1 MSSWKK
7 QWLPELDKTVP
18 QKSQVYSSVPLPEK
32 VEQKRLPPSKRW
44 WVLAPVTAVIIIAI
58 VLTVVFLVPGTTG
71 DKDPIST
78 PVMLTIEINPS
89 ASFVTDK
96 DGIIVNV
103 VALNSDADVVLS
115 GDTLSKINGKVLSE
129 GVKIYV
135 DKARE
140 LGYINSDNG
149 GALRIS
155 FLEGADDQTVSAVKS
170 AVEDYAKSNGVFIAV
185 LGEIV
190 DEDTFAERS
199 GLTELIGKDIE
210 ECLSY
215 LQNMQESYSARLAAT
230 TDITELS
237 ALYEDVL
244 SDYTR
249 AFDGVLT
256 ALNDGAQKISSYA
269 LDLIDISY
277 ASLTILNHSQ
287 NPGIFIHYDYWTIKE
302 RYSDYSKLDEDLA
315 SLMEEMDVRLD
326 AYNLKYGKDILSLTD
341 LTSLYDKYKNV
352 SYQDVIDL
360 IDRVSEGITLKDL
373 AWLSEYADAL
383 GVEIG
388 ELRDVIDIPSNA
400 EEYIEKVGKLID
412 MELTERIAENA
423 EAYNA
428 ERNALTSD
436 EYAEEYARILETYGS
451 LLEYWNSQKNK

>member
-7 QWLPELDKTVP
+7 QWLSELDKTVP
-18 QKSQVYSSVPLPEK
+18 QKSQVYSSVPLPQK

-44 WVLAPVTAVIIIAI
+44 WILAPVTAVIIIAI
-58 VLTVVFLVPGTTG
+58 VLTVVFVGVDSGTDTPAM
-71 DKDPIST
+71 PI
-78 PVMLTIEINPS
+78 MLTVEINPS
-89 ASFVTDK
+89 ASFITDEE
-96 DGIIVNV
+96 GLIQSVI
-103 VALNSDADVVLS
+103 ALNSDADVVLS
-115 GDTLSKINGKVLSE
+115 EARSEIEGKPIAD
-129 GVKIYV
+129 GVKVFV

-140 LGYINSDNG
+140 LGYIDSDEG
-149 GALRIS
+149 GALRMS
-155 FLEGADDQTVSAVKS
+155 FCEGADDQTVSAVKG
-170 AVEDYAKSNGVFIAV
+170 AVEEYAKTNGVFIAV
-185 LGEIV
+185 L
-190 DEDTFAERS
+190 DEVVGKDVFAERS
-199 GLTELIGKDIE
+199 GLTELVGKDIE
-210 ECLSY
+210 ELVDY
-215 LQNMQESYSARLAAT
+215 VKNMEEAYSTRLASAT
-230 TDITELS
+230 DLTELS
-237 ALYEDVL
+237 ALYEEAVA
-244 SDYTR
+244 DYTK

-277 ASLTILNHSQ
+277 KNLTILNHYK

-302 RYSDYSKLDEDLA
+302 RYPDYSELDEDLA
-315 SLMEEMDVRLD
+315 GLMEEMDAKLE

-341 LTSLYDKYKNV
+341 LTSLYDKYKDI
-352 SYQDVIDL
+352 SYQDVIDF
-360 IDRVSEGITLKDL
+360 IDRAKEGITLSDL
-373 AWLSEYADAL
+373 EWLTEFAGAL

-400 EEYIEKVGKLID
+400 EEYLEKVGKLIN

-436 EYAEEYARILETYGS
+436 EYAEEYDRILETYGS

>member
-7 QWLPELDKTVP
+7 QWLSELDKTVP

-44 WVLAPVTAVIIIAI
+44 WILAPVTAVIIIAI
-58 VLTVVFLVPGTTG
+58 VLTVVFVGVDSGTDTPAM
-71 DKDPIST
+71 PI
-78 PVMLTIEINPS
+78 MLTVEINPS
-89 ASFVTDK
+89 ASFITDE
-96 DGIIVNV
+96 DGVIQNV
-103 VALNSDADVVLS
+103 IALNSDADVVLS
-115 GDTLSKINGKVLSE
+115 AETLSAIEGKPIAD
-129 GVKIYV
+129 GVKVFV

-140 LGYINSDNG
+140 LGYIDSDEG
-149 GALRIS
+149 GALRMS
-155 FLEGADDQTVSAVKS
+155 FCEGADDQTVSAVKG
-170 AVEDYAKSNGVFIAV
+170 AVEEYAKSNGVFIAV

-215 LQNMQESYSARLAAT
+215 LQNMQESYSARLAET

-269 LDLIDISY
+269 LDLLDISY

-287 NPGIFIHYDYWTIKE
+287 NPGTFIHYDYWTIKE
-302 RYSDYSKLDEDLA
+302 RYPDYSKLDEDLA
-315 SLMEEMDVRLD
+315 SLMEEMDGRLD

-400 EEYIEKVGKLID
+400 EEYIEKVGKLIN
-412 MELTERIAENA
+412 MELSERIAENA
-423 EAYNA
+423 EAYHA

-436 EYAEEYARILETYGS
+436 EYAEEYSRILETYGS